1 MIYTA
6 VGKFVFKAGIF
17 FIRRRYGRQIRF
29 ALVFGLAAVVIGGF
43 LAARDVPEG

>member
-6 VGKFVFKAGIF
+6 IGKLVVKTVRFYL
-17 FIRRRYGRQIRF
+17 RTRYGRQIRF
-29 ALVFGLAAVVIGGF
+29 ALAFGLAAVVIGGY